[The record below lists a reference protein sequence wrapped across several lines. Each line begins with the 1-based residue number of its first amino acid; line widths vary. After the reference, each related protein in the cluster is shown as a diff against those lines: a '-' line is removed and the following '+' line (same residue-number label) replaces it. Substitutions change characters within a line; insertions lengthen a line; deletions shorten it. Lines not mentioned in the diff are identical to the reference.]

1 MKLGIDD
8 ALFQAGATPGCA
20 VMIGPGKGQIFDWEP
35 TLSSAAELMTAP
47 RGSDPRLDER
57 QRATRSQRKATYHER
72 MDAKARARQELAD
85 EGEAGFFH
93 DDD

>member
-8 ALFQAGATPGCA
+8 ALFAAGATPGCA
-20 VMIGPGKGQIFDWEP
+20 VIIGEGRGQVFDWEP

-47 RGSDPRLDER
+47 RGTDPRLDER
-57 QRATRSQRKATYHER
+57 SRATRAQRKATYHER
-72 MDAKARARQELAD
+72 MDAKAQARQDLSD
-85 EGEAGFFH
+85 EGEAGFFR